1 MRLCL
6 ADLCIFVSVTL
17 AALGATAGDAGAQAW
32 VGERGEIGLGLD
44 YNLGISS
51 KVVGAEEEFLDAGT
65 TAHQLALGAEYVPLD
80 KLAVS
85 LTLPVVALKYTGDRM
100 TFPHPGG
107 GSYDDGKYHTTL
119 TDLRLGARYQVL
131 AEPVALSPHIG
142 ASIPLADYETVG
154 NTVAGRQLLAAHLG
168 IGVGRVFGAATYVHL
183 MYELSL
189 AEKYD
194 RTPETARYG
203 QSRSDVSL
211 TVGHKLMD
219 QRLDLH
225 VDVNARVHHDGIDLE
240 SLADVETP
248 PDVRDFHDA
257 ILEERIVLAGGGVGY
272 QVTDRLALS
281 LSGRVFVT
289 GANTQAASVI
299 ALGIAWSPR

>member
-1 MRLCL
+1 
-6 ADLCIFVSVTL
+6 
-17 AALGATAGDAGAQAW
+17 
-32 VGERGEIGLGLD
+32 
-44 YNLGISS
+44 
-51 KVVGAEEEFLDAGT
+51 
-65 TAHQLALGAEYVPLD
+65 
-80 KLAVS
+80 
-85 LTLPVVALKYTGDRM
+85 
-100 TFPHPGG
+100 
-107 GSYDDGKYHTTL
+107 
-119 TDLRLGARYQVL
+119 
-131 AEPVALSPHIG
+131 
-142 ASIPLADYETVG
+142 
-154 NTVAGRQLLAAHLG
+154 
-168 IGVGRVFGAATYVHL
+168 